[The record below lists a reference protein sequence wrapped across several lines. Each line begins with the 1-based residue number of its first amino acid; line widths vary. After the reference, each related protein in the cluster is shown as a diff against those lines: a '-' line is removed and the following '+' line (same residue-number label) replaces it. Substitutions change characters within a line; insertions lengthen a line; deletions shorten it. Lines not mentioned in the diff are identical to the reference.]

1 MLDELNTKLLNLT
14 NEKRGLELTHQT
26 TAIKLDAKNEEVEK
40 LIQQK
45 KEVQELVT
53 QEQRTCMYIYIC
65 MSFIFYCVCVCVVGK
80 GDEGIGPEMPTDSR
94 STQRDPGQTGSKVWC
109 VNTRDL
115 HT

>member
-1 MLDELNTKLLNLT
+1 MIVYGPQMLDELNTKLLNLT

-53 QEQRTCMYIYIC
+53 QEQCTCMCIYIC
-65 MSFIFYCVCVCVVGK
+65 MSFIFYCVRVC
-80 GDEGIGPEMPTDSR
+80 SR
-94 STQRDPGQTGSKVWC
+94 RG
-109 VNTRDL
+109 R
-115 HT
+115 